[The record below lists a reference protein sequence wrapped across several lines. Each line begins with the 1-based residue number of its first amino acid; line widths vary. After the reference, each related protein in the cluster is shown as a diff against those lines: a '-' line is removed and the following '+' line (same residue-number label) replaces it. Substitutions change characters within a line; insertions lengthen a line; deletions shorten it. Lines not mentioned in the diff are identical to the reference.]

1 MTIATQQ
8 RPPGRIRRLVRSA
21 AHPSRRGT
29 TTAGVLV
36 FAGIAAGL
44 MSVVPVLEQDGYF
57 ENLPTRSGE
66 VVSGALFQ
74 VLMVPAYAGFAL
86 ALYPALRRANAG
98 LAAGFLGFRLTACGL
113 HLLAVTML
121 PLLLGLAQGYGSATP
136 DTATYEILAETLRR
150 ARDLVNHVAV
160 IVALGLGDLLLFTL
174 LHRWRL
180 VPRWLSLWG
189 LCGAGLAIL
198 ASLLVLSGALEIVA
212 APYLSLNAPLA
223 LQSLVLGAWLIGRG
237 LREPCPAAQVQ
248 STAH

>member
-1 MTIATQQ
+1 MTVAPRQ
-8 RPPGRIRRLVRSA
+8 RPPQRIQHLIRSA
-21 AHPSRRGT
+21 VHPSRRLT

-36 FAGIAAGL
+36 FAGMAAGL
-44 MSVVPVLEQDGYF
+44 MSVVPALEQDDYF
-57 ENLPTRSGE
+57 GSLPTRSTE

-86 ALYPALRRANAG
+86 ALYPSLRRASAG
-98 LAAGFLGFRLTACGL
+98 LAAGFLGFRLMACGF
-113 HLLAVTML
+113 HLLAAAML
-121 PLLLGLAQGYGSATP
+121 PLLLDLAQGPGTAGP
-136 DTATYEILAETLRR
+136 DAATYEVLAETLRR

-160 IVALGLGDLLLFTL
+160 IVALGLGDLLLFSL

-198 ASLLVLSGALEIVA
+198 ASLLVLSQALEIVA

-237 LREPCPAAQVQ
+237 LHEASP
-248 STAH
+248 TALDQGAGH